1 MNSQTVFTV
10 FFAIF
15 WGGVMNT
22 SWRWRMFQ
30 PLPHHGRIA
39 ARFVVAFF
47 LMTILPLSFY
57 VVVFRCLEHYQM
69 RSWLDIASVILPSL
83 FIFVCYRAWMAI
95 IERWPKTFYWS
106 REELVPDFRLRECD
120 PSIEDLGVIPSYG
133 GCPNATAA
141 AFYVLVSVVVPVG
154 YWVGRI

>member
-30 PLPHHGRIA
+30 PLPQHGRIA
-39 ARFVVAFF
+39 ARFAVGFF

-57 VVVFRCLEHYQM
+57 VVMYRFLKCYQM
-69 RSWLDIASVILPSL
+69 RSWLDVASVMLPSL
-83 FIFVCYRAWMAI
+83 FIFVCYRGWMAI
-95 IERWPKTFYWS
+95 IERWATTFYWS

-120 PSIEDLGVIPSYG
+120 PCIEDLGVIPSYG
-133 GCPNATAA
+133 GRPNALAA
-141 AFYVLVSVVVPVG
+141 AFYVFVSVVVPVV
-154 YWVGRI
+154 YWVIRI